1 MLLLELASLLRSLLL
16 RRSSGKRR
24 RKCIEVDHAGC
35 TKCMGNG
42 GMEMGC
48 ILRNIWSVCVDD
60 IYIYIYIY
68 MDTHTCMCIYI
79 YTYTY
84 YTYMCTYIHICIYV
98 HTERDKCIYIYIYT
112 LILHTYIL
120 HTYILHTYR
129 FTHMYRLRH
138 AM

>member
-60 IYIYIYIY
+60 IYIYIY

-112 LILHTYIL
+112 HSYYIHTYYI
-120 HTYILHTYR
+120 HTYYIHTDS
-129 FTHMYRLRH
+129 LICID
-138 AM
+138 